1 MLLKSPKLPGANF
14 SAARQFDPRSSI
26 DIASIALARSHV
38 SLSSGDEV
46 PHILTRNSRPR
57 SGEFLITS
65 AKRLFQQ
72 HRSFAS
78 DAIEPSD
85 QLMSAM
91 PQKYLQP
98 DHSLCGAASANIS
111 LPKLAFASWRSG
123 AVAAANVSCS
133 AELSSAISPRCAR
146 MIFSESFFSGEC
158 RSRWNTRG

>member
-26 DIASIALARSHV
+26 DIASITLARSHV

-72 HRSFAS
+72 HRPKAVNQPPILLWCTNTAS
-78 DAIEPSD
+78 
-85 QLMSAM
+85 
-91 PQKYLQP
+91 
-98 DHSLCGAASANIS
+98 HSMM
-111 LPKLAFASWRSG
+111 WQG
-123 AVAAANVSCS
+123 AVPGLRGRTREATQVHYA
-133 AELSSAISPRCAR
+133 
-146 MIFSESFFSGEC
+146 
-158 RSRWNTRG
+158 SRRRGYWHW

>member
-26 DIASIALARSHV
+26 DIASITLARSHV

-72 HRSFAS
+72 HRSKPAPARQDTLPESGHPLAIPLAS
-78 DAIEPSD
+78 IRSTAGLA
-85 QLMSAM
+85 QA
-91 PQKYLQP
+91 
-98 DHSLCGAASANIS
+98 SLRVPV
-111 LPKLAFASWRSG
+111 L
-123 AVAAANVSCS
+123 
-133 AELSSAISPRCAR
+133 
-146 MIFSESFFSGEC
+146 
-158 RSRWNTRG
+158 

>member
-72 HRSFAS
+72 HRSKPEYLPNAR
-78 DAIEPSD
+78 
-85 QLMSAM
+85 MSA
-91 PQKYLQP
+91 
-98 DHSLCGAASANIS
+98 STSCGQAAPFA
-111 LPKLAFASWRSG
+111 LFCHVPPKPAMVPFRMLAK
-123 AVAAANVSCS
+123 V
-133 AELSSAISPRCAR
+133 
-146 MIFSESFFSGEC
+146 M
-158 RSRWNTRG
+158 